1 MLLFFL
7 MLWLTLVNYF
17 FMKLGIF
24 FVILPCP
31 GCSRIF
37 LVSCAFFP
45 KKLTIQIIVPCL
57 AICKPVV
64 CIFHKKNDDPCTAE
78 FFCYHFVHHVFVI
91 LIDCWCGWKRSNV
104 SSIYLECHGYI
115 LLTKT
120 TKSFCLND
128 K

>member
-64 CIFHKKNDDPCTAE
+64 CIFRKKMMIRVLQS
-78 FFCYHFVHHVFVI
+78 FFVTTLFIMF
-91 LIDCWCGWKRSNV
+91 
-104 SSIYLECHGYI
+104 
-115 LLTKT
+115 LL
-120 TKSFCLND
+120 F
-128 K
+128 

>member
-37 LVSCAFFP
+37 LVSCAFFSQ
-45 KKLTIQIIVPCL
+45 KI
-57 AICKPVV
+57 
-64 CIFHKKNDDPCTAE
+64 DDPDYCALPCNLQTTCA
-78 FFCYHFVHHVFVI
+78 FFAKKMMIRVLQSFFVTTLFI
-91 LIDCWCGWKRSNV
+91 MF
-104 SSIYLECHGYI
+104 
-115 LLTKT
+115 LL
-120 TKSFCLND
+120 F
-128 K
+128 

>member
-57 AICKPVV
+57 AIWKPVV
-64 CIFHKKNDDPCTAE
+64 CIFRKKMMIRVLQS
-78 FFCYHFVHHVFVI
+78 FFVTTLFIMF
-91 LIDCWCGWKRSNV
+91 
-104 SSIYLECHGYI
+104 
-115 LLTKT
+115 LL
-120 TKSFCLND
+120 F
-128 K
+128 